1 MPEYIVNLWDKLSK
15 FLTSKLLPCILL
27 ALIGIAVVRLLLK
40 FVDRLLGRTK
50 LEPAAA
56 RLVRSILQAVLYLL
70 VFLIA
75 APVIGEIGRA
85 SCRERV

>member
-40 FVDRLLGRTK
+40 FVDRLLSRTK

-56 RLVRSILQAVLYLL
+56 RLVRSI
-70 VFLIA
+70 
-75 APVIGEIGRA
+75 
-85 SCRERV
+85 